1 MAPVHAIHA
10 SIPTRIDI
18 AGGTIDLWPI
28 HCVLDRPTTVNI
40 GITVSADVKIETTS
54 DGLFKFDSTDQNLR
68 EVGPR
73 ELLVRSQKLPLLA
86 LLLDAIWTPDLPA
99 ISITTTARSPAG
111 AGLGGSS
118 CLGIAIAGALF
129 RLKKIL
135 GGQDVASEE
144 ALVRTVQDAEARLI
158 HAPTGCQDYWGGVRG
173 NVNIL
178 TYPYG
183 RIKVKTLPA
192 SSVQGLSESLIICYS
207 GKSRQSA
214 INNWEIFKRVFDRDQ
229 ELIGKLNGIA
239 DRSHAC
245 GEAIRK
251 GDLAS
256 AVRFSHEE
264 WNLRKD
270 LWPNIETVET
280 RAIDEAARG
289 AGAYFSRVCGA
300 GGGGVM
306 AIFAPAQLRAQ
317 VEAAATAAGGTVMA
331 AEIASH
337 GLVIREGY

>member
-1 MAPVHAIHA
+1 MAPVRAVHA

-28 HCVLDRPTTVNI
+28 HCVLDKPTTVNI
-40 GITVSADVKIETTS
+40 GITVSADVTVETTT
-54 DGLFKFDSTDQNLR
+54 DGIFRFNSSDQNLR
-68 EVGPR
+68 EEGPR
-73 ELLVRSQKLPLLA
+73 EAMIKSQKLPLLA
-86 LLLDAIWTPDLPA
+86 LLLDAIWTPDLPS
-99 ISITTTARSPAG
+99 ISISTTARSPAG

-118 CLGIAIAGALF
+118 CLGIAIAGAMF

-135 GGQDVASEE
+135 GGQDVAGEE
-144 ALVRTVQDAEARLI
+144 ALVRTVQDAEAKLI

-192 SSVQGLSESLIICYS
+192 SSVQGLNESLIICYS

-229 ELIGKLNGIA
+229 DLIRKLNGIA
-239 DRSHAC
+239 AQSHAC

-251 GDLAS
+251 GDLPS
-256 AVRFSHEE
+256 AIRYSQEE
-264 WNLRKD
+264 WNLRKE

-280 RAIDEAARG
+280 RAIDQAACG

-306 AIFAPAQLRAQ
+306 AIFAPPHLRTK
-317 VEAAATAAGGTVMA
+317 VEGAATAAGGTILA
-331 AEIASH
+331 ADIASH
-337 GLVIREGY
+337 GLVIREG